1 MARRSGLIKTVTK
14 KAVSAA
20 KKSGPS
26 VKVPQA
32 IRAKSARKAKK
43 GLAPKVRSRFI
54 AKENARRMREWEVY
68 TPIVATRGRPLGYE
82 QRKFNWNTP
91 KRVRARMLELEKA
104 GLTGKSP
111 AYQNIKKYAVDR
123 RDPIWNVKEM
133 TDETGEVTGVRITP
147 LTEKQMR
154 TKFDEIRTSE
164 GYDKAKKFR
173 AHYYDTMEA
182 IADNETLSAEGTRI
196 IDQARYETFKENYG
210 DRFGDNFTKADYD
223 DFWYNFHRAME
234 QKDDHYGSD
243 VVVKIIKNKSY
254 DLDILMQ
261 DPSLFDKAL
270 EQAYNQSRLENTRRD
285 LGNKVDRFELNNHGR
300 RVR

>member
-1 MARRSGLIKTVTK
+1 MARR
-14 KAVSAA
+14 
-20 KKSGPS
+20 KKSS
-26 VKVPQA
+26 K
-32 IRAKSARKAKK
+32 
-43 GLAPKVRSRFI
+43 LAPKVRARLI

-68 TPIVATRGRPLGYE
+68 QPVAPTRGRPIGYE

-91 KRVRARMLELEKA
+91 KRIRARMLELEKA

-111 AYQNIKKYAVDR
+111 AYQNIKKYAIDR
-123 RDPIWNVKEM
+123 RDPIWNVKEL

-154 TKFDEIRTSE
+154 KKFDEIRTSE
-164 GYDKAKKFR
+164 GYDEAKKFR

-182 IADNETLSAEGTRI
+182 IADNETLSVEGTRI

-223 DFWYNFHRAME
+223 DFWINFHRAME

-243 VVVKIIKNKSY
+243 VVVKILKNKSY
-254 DLDILMQ
+254 DIDSLMQ

-285 LGNKVDRFELNNHGR
+285 LGKKVKNFEQTNRHGR
-300 RVR
+300 RTR